1 MSKVIWSMVGVSCVA
16 AGAIAGAWIAGDNA
30 AESVR
35 PAGSPGP
42 AFDASAPLESR
53 IAALEAA
60 LGQERQ
66 ARQLLQEEVLVL
78 TDALDQLRGSPRIE
92 NTGVVNAGAQSGSGV
107 AQAQR
112 VESRRRGGRTPEER
126 QARLEEAGFSPAE
139 ASRILRRES
148 EIQMEALQA
157 RYEAQR
163 SGEPVDFRGFSG
175 TMREELG
182 DENFGRY
189 LEANGRP
196 TSVTISTVYESSP
209 ALTAGLRPGDEIRYY
224 DGQRVFSMD
233 EIVEL
238 TMSGA
243 AGENVIVDISRDGVP
258 MQISL
263 PRGPLGVT
271 GGRRFRPR

>member
-16 AGAIAGAWIAGDNA
+16 AGAIAGAWIAGGNKT
-30 AESVR
+30 
-35 PAGSPGP
+35 GP
-42 AFDASAPLESR
+42 AASSGSAAAGFDASAPLETR
-53 IAALEAA
+53 IAALEEA

-78 TDALDQLRGSPRIE
+78 TDAFDQLRVTPDIE
-92 NTGVVNAGAQSGSGV
+92 NAGRVTDDPQSGSGV
-107 AQAQR
+107 VQAQR
-112 VESRRRGGRTPEER
+112 VESRRRGGRSPEER
-126 QARLEEAGFSPAE
+126 QSRLEEAGFSPAE
-139 ASRILRRES
+139 AARILRRES

-163 SGEPVDFRGFSG
+163 SGEPFDFRGFTS
-175 TMREELG
+175 TMRDELG
-182 DENFGRY
+182 DENYALY

-196 TSVTISTVYESSP
+196 TAVTISTVYESSP

-233 EIVEL
+233 EIVDL

-243 AGENVIVDISRDGVP
+243 AGENVIVDISRDGVQ

>member
-1 MSKVIWSMVGVSCVA
+1 MIGISCVA
-16 AGAIAGAWIAGDNA
+16 AGALASAWLVGGEDDA
-30 AESVR
+30 AT
-35 PAGSPGP
+35 ATDFASPSG
-42 AFDASAPLESR
+42 FDASAPLEAR
-53 IAALEAA
+53 IGALEEA

-66 ARQLLQEEVLVL
+66 ARQLLQEEVLFL
-78 TDALDQLRGSPRIE
+78 TDAFDQLRGNTRSE
-92 NTGVVNAGAQSGSGV
+92 NTGVVTEEAQSGSGV
-107 AQAQR
+107 AQVQT
-112 VESRRRGGRTPEER
+112 VTSRRRGGRSPEDR
-126 QARLEEAGFSPAE
+126 RASLEEAGFSPAE
-139 ASRILRRES
+139 AARILRRES

-157 RYEAQR
+157 RYKAQR
-163 SGEPVDFRGFSG
+163 SGEPFDFRGFTG
-175 TMREELG
+175 TMRDELG
-182 DENFGRY
+182 DENYARY

-233 EIVEL
+233 EIVDL

-271 GGRRFRPR
+271 GGRRFRAR

>member
-1 MSKVIWSMVGVSCVA
+1 MSKVIWTMVGISCGVI
-16 AGAIAGAWIAGDNA
+16 GATAGAWF
-30 AESVR
+30 
-35 PAGSPGP
+35 AGSGVTDGPGSG
-42 AFDASAPLESR
+42 AGAASGFDTSAPLESR

-78 TDALDQLRGSPRIE
+78 TDTLDQLRSVPRIE
-92 NTGVVNAGAQSGSGV
+92 NTGLVTSDVQTGSGV
-107 AQAQR
+107 AEAQS
-112 VESRRRGGRTPEER
+112 VQSRRRGGRSPEQR
-126 QARLEEAGFSPAE
+126 QARLEEAGFSPAQ
-139 ASRILRRES
+139 AAQILRRES

-163 SGEPVDFRGFSG
+163 SGEPFDFRGFTT
-175 TMREELG
+175 TMRDELG
-182 DENFGRY
+182 DDNYARY

-196 TSVTISTVYESSP
+196 TAVTVSTVYEGSP

-233 EIVEL
+233 EIVDM
-238 TMSGA
+238 TMTGN
-243 AGENVIVDISRDGVP
+243 AGENVIVDINRDGVP
-258 MQISL
+258 MQISI

-271 GGRRFRPR
+271 GGRRYRPR